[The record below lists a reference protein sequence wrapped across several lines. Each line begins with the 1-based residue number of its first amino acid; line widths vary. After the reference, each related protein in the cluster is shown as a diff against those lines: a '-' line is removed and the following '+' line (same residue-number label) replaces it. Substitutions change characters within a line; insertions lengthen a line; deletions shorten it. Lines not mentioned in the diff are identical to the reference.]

1 MINHS
6 IFFQEQDDD
15 NIYEDIPLICP
26 SPIDEDITFITINNN
41 PFEPF
46 STNEMD
52 DFELFYKIFIDQ
64 NETEKN
70 NNDYQEEQENYFF
83 ISFKNLEFQEKSLIF
98 SDAEDCKEEFVFVE
112 ISDQKSQNKEKE
124 EKKIEEKKEK
134 ELVFEIKKEKN
145 KNNKKKIFKYSK
157 IKKCKG
163 VTKKIDKYFPFNK
176 PRGSIFSSEDNQESI
191 LSSNEQNFPFKFI
204 TKKYFVADDGKK
216 KVIKKKRKFKSDDIH
231 KKIKSRFH
239 KTLKNIINNNLKKA
253 GSKQL
258 FYFLPQCFIEKVSK
272 KANAEYLHLTYKE
285 LLSRDFIS
293 ELNKNYCD
301 VNLSHNLK
309 VLEYLEQNKEI
320 SIKSGFDLI
329 KDMEYEEL
337 LNKYFNSSEFED
349 SINQLI
355 NEKESPEYIYAYINR
370 AKNYVNFYSN
380 VKIDNSVIIN
390 IDDNKD
396 AEEEEE

>member
-1 MINHS
+1 MINCS
-6 IFFQEQDDD
+6 IFFQEQDED
-15 NIYEDIPLICP
+15 NMYEDIPLICP
-26 SPIDEDITFITINNN
+26 SPIEEDITFIPINND

-46 STNEMD
+46 SINEMD
-52 DFELFYKIFIDQ
+52 DFELFYKIFISP
-64 NETEKN
+64 NETEKYN
-70 NNDYQEEQENYFF
+70 NENQEEYENNYF
-83 ISFKNLEFQEKSLIF
+83 ISFKQLEFQEKKLIF
-98 SDAEDCKEEFVFVE
+98 SEVEDCKEEIIFVE
-112 ISDQKSQNKEKE
+112 INDQKYQNKEKE
-124 EKKIEEKKEK
+124 EKEIEEKKEK
-134 ELVFEIKKEKN
+134 ELIFEIKKEK
-145 KNNKKKIFKYSK
+145 KNNKNKIFKYSK

-176 PRGSIFSSEDNQESI
+176 PRGEIFSSEDNQESM
-191 LSSNEQNFPFKFI
+191 LSSNEHNLPFKFI
-204 TKKYFVADDGKK
+204 TKKYFIANDGKK
-216 KVIKKKRKFKSDDIH
+216 KIIKKKRKFKSDDIH

-239 KTLKNIINNNLKKA
+239 KTLKNIINKNLKKA

-285 LLSRDFIS
+285 LLSRDFFT
-293 ELNKNYCD
+293 ELNKNYYD
-301 VNLSHNLK
+301 INLSHNKK

-337 LNKYFNSSEFED
+337 LNKYFNSLEFED

-355 NEKESPEYIYAYINR
+355 NEKETPEYIYAYINR

-380 VKIDNSVIIN
+380 VKTDNSVIIN

-396 AEEEEE
+396 VEEEEE